1 MFRIIRRDPFRDLM
15 RLSDSMDRMF
25 DDPFMDLDWDVNQPT
40 GGTLALDVVEKDD
53 EFVVSAALPG
63 LDPDD
68 LDISVS
74 GNTLNIKGEIKE
86 EQEKEAGQY
95 HLHERRYG
103 SFARSIT
110 LPTTIDSK
118 TIEANYVNGV
128 LKLHLPKSEEAKPR
142 RIPVKTSLPKMIEGK
157 VREITGKN

>member
-1 MFRIIRRDPFRDLM
+1 MFNMIRSDPFRDLM
-15 RLSDSMDRMF
+15 RMRDSMDRMF
-25 DDPFMDLDWDVNQPT
+25 EDPFMDLGWDANQT
-40 GGTLALDVVEKDD
+40 SNGTLALDVVEKDD
-53 EFVVSAALPG
+53 EFVVSASLPG
-63 LDPDD
+63 MDPDD

-86 EQEKEAGQY
+86 EREQDKGQY

-110 LPTTIDSK
+110 LPTTINSK

-128 LKLHLPKSEEAKPR
+128 LKLRLPKSEEAKPR

-157 VREITGKN
+157 VREITGKD

>member
-15 RLSDSMDRMF
+15 RWSDSMDRF
-25 DDPFMDLDWDVNQPT
+25 FEDPFLDTNWDINQPR

-53 EFVVSAALPG
+53 KFVVSASLPG
-63 LDPDD
+63 IDPDD

-74 GNTLNIKGEIKE
+74 GNTLSIKGEIRE
-86 EQEKEAGQY
+86 EQEKEEGEY

-103 SFARSIT
+103 NFARSIT
-110 LPTTIDSK
+110 LPTSINPK
-118 TIEANYVNGV
+118 NIEANYVNGV

-157 VREITGKN
+157 VREIKSKN